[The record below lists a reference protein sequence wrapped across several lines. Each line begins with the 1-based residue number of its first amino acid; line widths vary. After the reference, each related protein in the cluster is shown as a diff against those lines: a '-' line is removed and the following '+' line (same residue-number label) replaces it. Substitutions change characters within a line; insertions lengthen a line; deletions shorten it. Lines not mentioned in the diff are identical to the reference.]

1 MFHSRKLINNINR
14 MHENYLCIV
23 YNDNTSS
30 YEELLEI
37 DISVSVHR
45 RNKQILAT
53 ELYEIVNGLSPD
65 IMKDIMT

>member
-1 MFHSRKLINNINR
+1 

-23 YNDNTSS
+23 YSDNTSS
-30 YEELLEI
+30 YEELLET
-37 DISVSVHR
+37 DDSVLMHR

-65 IMKDIMT
+65 IMKDLMT

>member
-1 MFHSRKLINNINR
+1 
-14 MHENYLCIV
+14 MHENYVCIV
-23 YNDNTSS
+23 YSDNTSS

-37 DISVSVHR
+37 DDSVLMHR

-65 IMKDIMT
+65 IMKDLMT

>member
-1 MFHSRKLINNINR
+1 

-23 YNDNTSS
+23 YNNNTSS